1 MPIKYSITSK
11 LAAALGV
18 LLGFTAPLA
27 AASIDLSNPAFAPV
41 SGPTT
46 VPIGHAQF
54 CKTYAGECGA
64 NVQVVEVEELDE
76 ARWQQLVSINN
87 KVNSA
92 IVPMTDQDFY
102 QVSEL
107 WTYPVGFGD
116 CEDFALEKRRE
127 LIADGWSPSALLL
140 TVARDTNGNG
150 HAVLMVRTD
159 RGDLVLD
166 NQEGTIKIWADTPYQ
181 FLKRQSQANT
191 AEWVAIEDSRMTSV
205 ATTASTK

>member
-1 MPIKYSITSK
+1 MPINSITSK
-11 LAAALGV
+11 LAAALVV
-18 LLGFTAPLA
+18 LLGFTTSLA

-41 SGPTT
+41 TGPTT

-54 CKTYAGECGA
+54 CKTYVGECGA

-76 ARWQQLVSINN
+76 ARWQQLVSVNN
-87 KVNSA
+87 SVNSS

-102 QVSEL
+102 QVSEF
-107 WTYPVGFGD
+107 WTYPIGFGD

-127 LIADGWSPSALLL
+127 LVANGWSPSALML
-140 TVARDTNGNG
+140 TVVRDTNGNG

-166 NQEGTIKIWADTPYQ
+166 NQDGAIKVWADTPYQ